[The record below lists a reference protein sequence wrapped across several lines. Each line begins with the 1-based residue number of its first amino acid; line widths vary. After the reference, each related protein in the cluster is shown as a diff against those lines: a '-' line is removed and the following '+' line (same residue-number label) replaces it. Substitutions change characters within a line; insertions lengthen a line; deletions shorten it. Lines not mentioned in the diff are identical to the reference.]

1 MFPFGYFEERGLIFT
16 KSSNK
21 NVNQGLRSAAAEGGL
36 RRCIEL
42 VEMGRIMLRLS
53 YIPTQ
58 PFYHSCIHGVALII
72 YLKSDVS
79 FRVLRRVKC
88 YLLKDFELEGGSE
101 KVPFILKKWSELES
115 GNHEQVHELAKE
127 ISEMV
132 AFPRVKRIE
141 E

>member
-1 MFPFGYFEERGLIFT
+1 MVPHFERL
-16 KSSNK
+16 KS
-21 NVNQGLRSAAAEGGL
+21 
-36 RRCIEL
+36 
-42 VEMGRIMLRLS
+42 
-53 YIPTQ
+53 
-58 PFYHSCIHGVALII
+58 FYN

-79 FRVLRRVKC
+79 LWVLRRVKC
-88 YLLKDFELEGGSE
+88 YLLKDSELEGGLE

-115 GNHEQVHELAKE
+115 GHHEQVHELAKE